1 MNPLIE
7 YQQPPGAYAF
17 HTTKEEN
24 ADAIREDGIK
34 HAIDTSS
41 TTSSVERA
49 LSKLG
54 YDSPF
59 PFDRTAVTYCGV
71 DAEFTGK
78 MFSSHPGSEIHTNND
93 SVAIVVDVQAII
105 APMYLADMTLASDLI
120 DYVYGG
126 AGVMLH
132 ADTPEEAVEQ
142 YRESI
147 RPVETPDDI
156 ASHADTLTHA
166 ELVVDGDI
174 PPSAI
179 VDVVQ

>member
-17 HTTKEEN
+17 HTTKQEN
-24 ADAIREDGIK
+24 VDAIRQDGIK

-41 TTSSVERA
+41 TTSSVEGA
-49 LSKLG
+49 LRKLG

-59 PFDRTAVTYCGV
+59 PFDQTAVTYCGV
-71 DAEFTGK
+71 DAEFTGE
-78 MFSSHPGSEIHTNND
+78 MLPSHPDSELNSHT
-93 SVAIVVDVQAII
+93 VAIVVDVQEII

-120 DYVYGG
+120 DYLYGG
-126 AGVMLH
+126 AGIMLH
-132 ADTPEEAVEQ
+132 ADTPEEAIEQ

-147 RPVETPDDI
+147 TPVETPDDI
-156 ASHADTLTHA
+156 VSHADTLTHA
-166 ELVVDGDI
+166 ELVVDGNI

>member
-71 DAEFTGK
+71 DAEFKGK
-78 MFSSHPGSEIHTNND
+78 MFSSHPYSDLSHSD
-93 SVAIVVDVQAII
+93 SVAIVVDVREII
-105 APMYLADMTLASDLI
+105 APMYLADMTFASDLI
-120 DYVYGG
+120 DYLYVG
-126 AGVMLH
+126 AGIMLH

-147 RPVETPDDI
+147 TPVETPDDI